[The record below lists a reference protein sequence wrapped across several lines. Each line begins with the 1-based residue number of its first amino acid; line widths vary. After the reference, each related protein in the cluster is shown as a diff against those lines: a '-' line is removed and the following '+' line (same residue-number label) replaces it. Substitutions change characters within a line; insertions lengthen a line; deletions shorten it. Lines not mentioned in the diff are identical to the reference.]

1 MTLGSLWQLLD
12 LTTKRWMVGGTVS
25 VLAGTGLGVA
35 SFPGFVESGRSDP
48 LLLLPSLALCLGGGY
63 AVLFPAISVGRNRL
77 RVFRDWR
84 RHPRAG
90 KVFWVL
96 SLAIAV
102 GGLAACVGAG
112 TANPL
117 APGLL
122 VWLFMGPYLA
132 SAGWASAMM
141 GLGNEATDD
150 TFNGPPAEARATSP
164 SR

>member
-1 MTLGSLWQLLD
+1 
-12 LTTKRWMVGGTVS
+12 MVGGTVS

-35 SFPGFVESGRSDP
+35 SLPGFVEGGSPAP

-63 AVLFPAISVGRNRL
+63 AVLFPAISVGRNGL

-90 KVFWVL
+90 KVLWVL

-102 GGLAACVGAG
+102 AGLAACVVAG
-112 TANPL
+112 TANPM

-122 VWLFMGPYLA
+122 VWLFMGLYLA
-132 SAGWASAMM
+132 SAGWASAVM
-141 GLGNEATDD
+141 GLGNEATGD
-150 TFNGPPAEARATSP
+150 TLNEAPAEARATAP

>member
-12 LTTKRWMVGGTVS
+12 PNTKRWMVGGTLS

-35 SFPGFVESGRSDP
+35 TLPGFVERGSSDP
-48 LLLLPSLALCLGGGY
+48 LLLLPSLVLCLGGGY
-63 AVLFPAISVGRNRL
+63 AVLFPAISVGRPGL

-84 RHPRAG
+84 CHPRAG
-90 KVFWVL
+90 KVLWVL

-102 GGLAACVGAG
+102 CGLATCVVAG

-122 VWLFMGPYLA
+122 VWLFMGLYLA
-132 SAGWASAMM
+132 SAGWASAVM
-141 GLGNEATDD
+141 GLGTEVAGESSGEA
-150 TFNGPPAEARATSP
+150 PAEAAATVP

>member
-12 LTTKRWMVGGTVS
+12 LRTKRWMVCGTLS

-35 SFPGFVESGRSDP
+35 SLPGFVESGSSDP

-63 AVLFPAISVGRNRL
+63 AVLFPAISVSRNGL

-84 RHPRAG
+84 RHPRSG
-90 KVFWVL
+90 KVLWVL
-96 SLAIAV
+96 SIAIAA
-102 GGLAACVGAG
+102 GGLATCMVAG

-122 VWLFMGPYLA
+122 VWLFMGLYLA
-132 SAGWASAMM
+132 SAGWASAVM
-141 GLGNEATDD
+141 GLGTLASGETS
-150 TFNGPPAEARATSP
+150 NGAPTEPRATVP

>member
-12 LTTKRWMVGGTVS
+12 SKTKQWMLGGTVS
-25 VLAGTGLGVA
+25 VLAGTGLGVVTL
-35 SFPGFVESGRSDP
+35 PGFVESGSSDP

-63 AVLFPAISVGRNRL
+63 AVLFPAISASRNGL

-90 KVFWVL
+90 RILWVL
-96 SLAIAV
+96 SLAIAA
-102 GGLAACVGAG
+102 GGLATCVVAG
-112 TANPL
+112 TMNPL

-122 VWLFMGPYLA
+122 VWLFMGLYLA
-132 SAGWASAMM
+132 SAGWASAVM
-141 GLGNEATDD
+141 GLSTEATGE
-150 TFNGPPAEARATSP
+150 TSNGAPAEAQATVP

>member
-12 LTTKRWMVGGTVS
+12 SKTKQWMLGGTVS
-25 VLAGTGLGVA
+25 VLAGAGLGVA
-35 SFPGFVESGRSDP
+35 SLPGFVESGSSDP

-63 AVLFPAISVGRNRL
+63 AVLFPAISASRNGL

-90 KVFWVL
+90 RILWVL
-96 SLAIAV
+96 SLAIAA
-102 GGLAACVGAG
+102 GGLATCVVAG
-112 TANPL
+112 TMNPL

-122 VWLFMGPYLA
+122 VWLFMGLYLA
-132 SAGWASAMM
+132 SAGWASAVM
-141 GLGNEATDD
+141 GLSTEATGE
-150 TFNGPPAEARATSP
+150 TSNGAPAEAQATVP